1 MMVWVIIAFVGVGGG
16 VALRVGLRGRRID
29 DHPVCRKCGFDLTGT
44 PESSWRCS
52 ECGTNLRGP
61 GAVRIGHRR
70 RRAGRV
76 VSGVL
81 LVLAAITGGTLDVA
95 ERTQSFSWIE
105 YAPVKWLLYEGQNGG
120 GSARTDA
127 LKELLDRA
135 KHIELNSVQISA
147 TVSVALTMQ
156 GDASKPWDPAW
167 GDIIESERGNKR
179 VNDEQWKLYAH
190 QALRDAFALRLRPA
204 VRLGDPLPAWI
215 DAKAGRTATNSM
227 LRRAIDF
234 GHLRF
239 ADFPGEV
246 DTDLST
252 MSSGA
257 AEFADGIAFGS
268 VLNSNRFPKQ
278 LSPGDHPVH
287 IRLAVK
293 VGEPNGPNSIGALVS
308 ESIDLAGNA
317 KILPA
322 TQPTVKAVSNPQMA
336 EAIRKC
342 LSAELQ
348 AQLGP
353 NSSRESMIWL
363 DPAPAAVSFN
373 VFVVFRG
380 KEYQLGSFS
389 GPAGAGR
396 HGWGMM
402 SQDVPFALLF
412 ASSQP
417 ASTTQP
423 AAPPLLSVI
432 FRSDPA
438 PAIDSTDVTDYWDG
452 TIELKDVPVQ
462 R

>member
-1 MMVWVIIAFVGVGGG
+1 M
-16 VALRVGLRGRRID
+16 
-29 DHPVCRKCGFDLTGT
+29 
-44 PESSWRCS
+44 
-52 ECGTNLRGP
+52 
-61 GAVRIGHRR
+61 
-70 RRAGRV
+70 
-76 VSGVL
+76 
-81 LVLAAITGGTLDVA
+81 
-95 ERTQSFSWIE
+95 
-105 YAPVKWLLYEGQNGG
+105 
-120 GSARTDA
+120 
-127 LKELLDRA
+127 
-135 KHIELNSVQISA
+135 
-147 TVSVALTMQ
+147 
-156 GDASKPWDPAW
+156 
-167 GDIIESERGNKR
+167 
-179 VNDEQWKLYAH
+179 
-190 QALRDAFALRLRPA
+190 
-204 VRLGDPLPAWI
+204 
-215 DAKAGRTATNSM
+215 
-227 LRRAIDF
+227 
-234 GHLRF
+234 
-239 ADFPGEV
+239 
-246 DTDLST
+246 
-252 MSSGA
+252 
-257 AEFADGIAFGS
+257 
-268 VLNSNRFPKQ
+268 
-278 LSPGDHPVH
+278 
-287 IRLAVK
+287 K

-308 ESIDLAGNA
+308 ESIDLAGSAN
-317 KILPA
+317 ILPA

-373 VFVVFRG
+373 VFVVIRG